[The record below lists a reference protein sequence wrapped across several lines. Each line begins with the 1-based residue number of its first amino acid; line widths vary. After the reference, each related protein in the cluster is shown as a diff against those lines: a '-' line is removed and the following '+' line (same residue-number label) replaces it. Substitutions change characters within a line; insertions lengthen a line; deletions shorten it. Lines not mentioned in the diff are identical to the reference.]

1 MSIEIAR
8 AYLEKMG
15 MGGRVREFKVSSAT
29 VELAAKAVGV
39 EPARICKTLSFKLK
53 DGTGILIQVAGDARV
68 DNKKYKEYF
77 GEKAKMLSPEE
88 VPQYTNHEIG
98 GVCAFGVTRDDVKI
112 YCDESMKRFETVF
125 PACGSSNSAAEFTP
139 DELFEV
145 SRSIAWIDIS
155 KLPEAE

>member
-15 MGGRVREFKVSSAT
+15 MGGRVREFEVSSAT

-68 DNKKYKEYF
+68 DNKKYKEY
-77 GEKAKMLSPEE
+77 
-88 VPQYTNHEIG
+88 
-98 GVCAFGVTRDDVKI
+98 
-112 YCDESMKRFETVF
+112 
-125 PACGSSNSAAEFTP
+125 
-139 DELFEV
+139 
-145 SRSIAWIDIS
+145 
-155 KLPEAE
+155 